1 MKEYVKF
8 FGIILLVLTISCASS
23 GEAGTSNQ
31 NSDEKV
37 GSSVDVDNPS
47 VSLADYLKRVP
58 GVSVFGSGGNLTV
71 SVRGATSIHG
81 DTSPLFVV
89 DGIRYGRE
97 FSRVQSTVS
106 VSSIDS
112 VKVLKG
118 VEASSAYGMDG
129 STGVIEITTKKGN

>member
-1 MKEYVKF
+1 MKKYVKF

-23 GEAGTSNQ
+23 GESSTSNQ

-81 DTSPLFVV
+81 DTSPLFVI

-129 STGVIEITTKKGN
+129 STGVIEITTKGN